1 MTERAI
7 RARLSRLPAPDP
19 LDRDREPLIA
29 RRSPVQGWDL
39 PLLGVI
45 VAVALVGGGVAAAA
59 PLVAAGGIGVAVVVG
74 GVLALGSRSRML
86 ALTSLAVALVGYG
99 FLSRGF
105 SYIGARPVFIGE
117 VLLLVCVIATIMAL
131 GRARFRVVHA
141 VLLAFM
147 VLGAARTIPYLGT
160 YGIDAARDGATWIY
174 AFFAF
179 AVSILVRP
187 EDILRVVRAYGWYVP
202 LFVAWVPLS
211 TALTSAG
218 VVPTVP
224 GTDVPI
230 IGFKMGDMGVQLA
243 GVAGFVLSGTFATTP
258 AAHRVRESVFWMGW
272 LVAAGIVAA
281 QNRGA
286 MVAMAAVAA
295 VALVVRPSGRWA
307 RAGAIALGLVVVL
320 ALVNPT
326 VAIGDRRALSFNQLV
341 DNATSVFGSTG
352 NSDLDGSRGWR
363 LRWWS
368 TIIAYT
374 VDGPYFWTGKGFGI
388 NLADADGFQ
397 VGAVGT
403 DQSLRAP
410 HNGHMEILAREGVP
424 GFVLWV
430 LLQATW
436 LGMMLRS
443 GWRARRRAGG
453 AVWVGIAGWLVVYWA
468 ASLVNMSFD
477 VFLQGPHGGIWFWS
491 VFGLGIAVAAIV
503 DRLGQGSADTGAT
516 TPAARPRRLPA
527 TRAVSPVTKG
537 EWIADGG

>member
-1 MTERAI
+1 M
-7 RARLSRLPAPDP
+7 
-19 LDRDREPLIA
+19 
-29 RRSPVQGWDL
+29 
-39 PLLGVI
+39 
-45 VAVALVGGGVAAAA
+45 
-59 PLVAAGGIGVAVVVG
+59 
-74 GVLALGSRSRML
+74 
-86 ALTSLAVALVGYG
+86 
-99 FLSRGF
+99 
-105 SYIGARPVFIGE
+105 
-117 VLLLVCVIATIMAL
+117 
-131 GRARFRVVHA
+131 
-141 VLLAFM
+141 
-147 VLGAARTIPYLGT
+147 
-160 YGIDAARDGATWIY
+160 
-174 AFFAF
+174 
-179 AVSILVRP
+179 
-187 EDILRVVRAYGWYVP
+187 
-202 LFVAWVPLS
+202 
-211 TALTSAG
+211 
-218 VVPTVP
+218 
-224 GTDVPI
+224 
-230 IGFKMGDMGVQLA
+230 
-243 GVAGFVLSGTFATTP
+243 
-258 AAHRVRESVFWMGW
+258 
-272 LVAAGIVAA
+272 
-281 QNRGA
+281 
-286 MVAMAAVAA
+286 
-295 VALVVRPSGRWA
+295 
-307 RAGAIALGLVVVL
+307 
-320 ALVNPT
+320 
-326 VAIGDRRALSFNQLV
+326 